1 LATKSKSDI
10 WLSII
15 ALAMAAASLIYCSG
29 FVGDFFGSRGVD
41 ASETIARL
49 RDVLK
54 GSAL

>member
-1 LATKSKSDI
+1 MATKSKSDI
-10 WLSII
+10 WLSLI
-15 ALAMAAASLIYCSG
+15 ALAVAVASLIYCSG
-29 FVGDFFGSRGVD
+29 FIGEFFDSRGVD